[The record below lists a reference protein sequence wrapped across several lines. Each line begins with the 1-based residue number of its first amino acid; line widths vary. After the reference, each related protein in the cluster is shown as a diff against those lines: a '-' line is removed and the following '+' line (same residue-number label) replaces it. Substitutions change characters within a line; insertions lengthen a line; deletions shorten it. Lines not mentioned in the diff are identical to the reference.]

1 MVVVVV
7 LGYVKLPLTKNN
19 IGNLK
24 CEEGGM
30 GGGVD
35 TRNLWGKASEM
46 STNFLCLLKFI
57 L

>member
-1 MVVVVV
+1 M